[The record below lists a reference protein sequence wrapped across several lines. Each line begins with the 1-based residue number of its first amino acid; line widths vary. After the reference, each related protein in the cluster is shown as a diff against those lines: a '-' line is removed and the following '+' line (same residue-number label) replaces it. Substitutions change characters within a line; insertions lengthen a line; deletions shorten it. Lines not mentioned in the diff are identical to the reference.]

1 MNSTGT
7 QMWFL
12 ARGRHGTH
20 SSSRSSSSSCRG
32 IKEAVEAHWGCGSRA
47 GGRALSL
54 PADDDDGV
62 QRGPKESKES

>member
-20 SSSRSSSSSCRG
+20 SSSRSSSSSCCG
-32 IKEAVEAHWGCGSRA
+32 IKEAVEALWGCGSRA
-47 GGRALSL
+47 GGSSACLLMMMMGCNGALKSRK
-54 PADDDDGV
+54 P
-62 QRGPKESKES
+62 